1 MAKFLLSLL
10 PLLFAT
16 SAPEGWLGVY
26 LDPERDEPVVAEVI
40 PDSPA
45 AKAGLQLGD
54 VIVRIGADAAPSRER
69 VRAVLVA
76 AQPGDRFEVLVRR
89 GGAEQRVF
97 VRLGERPAA
106 AAPKASASGAKP
118 SRPAGPAGEV
128 AAAPAAGAPA
138 SAAPDA
144 PKSVGE
150 GQPATGGATPSRA
163 TAGGALASAPASGP
177 QANPAAVGS
186 PGHATTAAPPSP
198 ARDVDA
204 EITALR
210 AELTELRRQLDEL
223 RRALRRE

>member
-1 MAKFLLSLL
+1 MAKFLLCLL
-10 PLLFAT
+10 PLLYAA

-106 AAPKASASGAKP
+106 AVPKAPASGAKP

-128 AAAPAAGAPA
+128 AAPPAAGAP
-138 SAAPDA
+138 SSVAPAA

-150 GQPATGGATPSRA
+150 GQPATGGSTASRA
-163 TAGGALASAPASGP
+163 AAVGAPASTPASGP
-177 QANPAAVGS
+177 QAKPAAVGS
-186 PGHATTAAPPSP
+186 PGHAAPVAPPAP
-198 ARDVDA
+198 AGDVDA
-204 EITALR
+204 EIAALR